1 MTGLDHQYGYNG
13 KEEQNELSLN
23 WQDYGARNYDAS
35 LGRWMNIDNMSESN
49 FLLSPYNY
57 AFNNPII
64 FIDPDG
70 NLAFKP
76 TPEEAALLAQHVY
89 SGSGELKGEWKV
101 SKRKIDGVTYSDKET
116 GFNSNLY
123 ERKQE
128 DGSIEYAYVTAGTDD
143 YKDGKE
149 DLTQLWGKTE
159 QYPQSINNAAIIS
172 DELEDSELTYVGHS
186 LGGGLASANSLATG
200 DSAMTFNAA
209 ALSDKTKENLDL
221 EGIDSYEQVESFIV
235 EGEIVNHLQFKIG
248 MRVEGHIIEIPS
260 NIKPT
265 RKTGLVKTVD
275 TRINLHMIGT
285 VIDLLRKNNM
295 TDEYKE

>member
-1 MTGLDHQYGYNG
+1 
-13 KEEQNELSLN
+13 
-23 WQDYGARNYDAS
+23 
-35 LGRWMNIDNMSESN
+35 MNIDNMSESN

-172 DELEDSELTYVGHS
+172 DELGDSELTYVGHS